1 MDSILTFLFYY
12 NDQEAEPLLLSQ
24 YSYSILVMGQ
34 GKEIFKGD
42 DIKMH
47 IRKVIRREETDRK
60 VGYAKSIR

>member
-1 MDSILTFLFYY
+1 
-12 NDQEAEPLLLSQ
+12 
-24 YSYSILVMGQ
+24 MGQ

-60 VGYAKSIR
+60 VDYAKSIC